1 MSEDDKSTCTLILPL
16 NRFYWPQMP
25 YEPSGQVKAQFGR
38 ASPKTVSSE
47 LASPATSSCF
57 VHFYLG
63 LQISFTLHGI
73 SICTKYISEAEVGR
87 SPPQLALKLADYK
100 DFNQRM
106 PL

>member
-1 MSEDDKSTCTLILPL
+1 MYLNFPSQSLLLAANAVRMSHEAK
-16 NRFYWPQMP
+16 
-25 YEPSGQVKAQFGR
+25 VKAQSGR

-73 SICTKYISEAEVGR
+73 SICTKYIGEAEEGR